1 FKLFT
6 QYRRSLKQ
14 VNLITNKGTMPLTA
28 PPVRQNRN
36 LLALLMLGART
47 SATLANIFCL
57 GTLAI
62 SLGNQLL

>member
-1 FKLFT
+1 
-6 QYRRSLKQ
+6 
-14 VNLITNKGTMPLTA
+14 MPLTA

-47 SATLANIFCL
+47 NATLANIFCL